1 MIGIV
6 CLEWC
11 VEKFFEIDFVF
22 WSERYDCFVMFVK
35 GKGEEGIGIRVRYLI
50 FLL

>member
-1 MIGIV
+1 MIGIA

-11 VEKFFEIDFVF
+11 VEKPSEIDSVL
-22 WSERYDCFVMFVK
+22 WSEHYDCFVMSAK
-35 GKGEEGIGIRVRYLI
+35 GKGEEGIGTHARYLI